1 MFLSAKRPFYNSTQ
15 IMNLTTIAPESYY
28 TFAVRLFGEGGWTI
42 DKSLFMFIYKCFG
55 GYSWYVQTILNRL
68 YETEDNIT
76 DKSQVT
82 EAIRDIVRENTMVY
96 QICL

>member
-42 DKSLFMFIYKCFG
+42 DKSLFMLIYKCFG

-68 YETEDNIT
+68 YETGDNIK